1 MHMKILAIFVAII
14 ILIMIA
20 SSQRSDFET
29 LEIDDGNSSERTLC
43 EGQVLA
49 MNDYAS
55 SFDLFDISITHMPEE
70 FKNSNI
76 ELLGKWP
83 DGTIAYKDKKVWD
96 GADKLV
102 FEDLM
107 PSNVSTVF
115 PCYDIENFIVFQSND
130 NSNIIQKIENTSLTV
145 LIDRYQTEY
154 KENKTKIHMYVRSN
168 KDINLTFWR
177 ERDDTLIGY
186 KLFPRNKRIYVEF
199 ADNGYFGHGK
209 DYYLIVL

>member
-1 MHMKILAIFVAII
+1 MKIFAIFAAII
-14 ILIMIA
+14 ILIIIA
-20 SSQRSDFET
+20 SSQRSDFKP
-29 LEIDDGNSSERTLC
+29 LEANNGNYSERTIC
-43 EGQVLA
+43 EGEVLA
-49 MNDYAS
+49 INDYAS
-55 SFDLFDISITHMPEE
+55 SFDLFDISITDIPRE

-83 DGTIAYKDKKVWD
+83 DGTIAYEKNEFWN

-115 PCYDIENFIVFQSND
+115 PYYNIENFIIFQPNG
-130 NSNIIQKIENTSLTV
+130 NSNVIQKIENTSLTV
-145 LIDRYQTEY
+145 LIDRYLTEY
-154 KENKTKIHMYVRSN
+154 KENKTNIHMYARSN
-168 KDINLTFWR
+168 KEINLTFWR

-186 KLFPRNKRIYVEF
+186 KLCPRNKRIYVNF
-199 ADNGYFGHGK
+199 LDNGYFGHGK